1 MAYIDLPIETDPE
14 ELKDDAIEYLKVA
27 FPGWEAAAGNLEVIL
42 IEAIAEMAME
52 QAEVAASVP
61 SAIFASRIRNSG
73 RSSALMKA
81 Y

>member
-1 MAYIDLPIETDPE
+1 MALRIAGLPVPGPTDLLDG
-14 ELKDDAIEYLKVA
+14 ARAVA
-27 FPGWEAAAGNLEVIL
+27 GLLRVEGL
-42 IEAIAEMAME
+42 
-52 QAEVAASVP
+52 P